1 VTIDEKTVDIQEL
14 PPNNFNHSNLKKV
27 SELGCQYPVF
37 VDNNYYYFEIGN
49 ATFYDDHAIFVL
61 HFFRGKLYQDRLWNV
76 QRIKHSTLDLEG
88 KLEMYQSHLST
99 IFYNKGNVV
108 IYYSESGI
116 KIGTKPIVRIRR
128 ELIE

>member
-1 VTIDEKTVDIQEL
+1 VTIDEKLQPIKEIWVD
-14 PPNNFNHSNLKKV
+14 NFNHSNLKRV

-76 QRIKHSTLDLEG
+76 QRIKNSALYIEG

-99 IFYNKGNVV
+99 IFYNKGNIV

-116 KIGTKPIVRIRR
+116 KIDTKPIVRIRK